1 MTSTRTTASRV
12 KNSTALHALAR
23 TGFAMNGVLHLL
35 IGGLALAVA
44 FGGSA
49 TADQNG
55 ALATVAA
62 HPGGV
67 VLLWIIVVGLFALG
81 LFQLLTVALVRGSDK
96 EAWGSR
102 AKEGG
107 KAVAYFAI
115 GGTALR
121 FALGSGG
128 GGDAA
133 ETLSGRLLATPG
145 GVILLA
151 VVALGVL
158 AIGVYFIVKGA
169 KKKFL
174 DDLTT
179 QGGTATKALGTLGY
193 IAKGVAV
200 SIIGLFFG
208 VSAFT
213 ADPDAATGLDGAL
226 KSLVDLPFG
235 PVLLIIVAL
244 GLVAYGLYC
253 FARARWARL

>member
-1 MTSTRTTASRV
+1 MTSARSTASRV
-12 KNSTALHALAR
+12 HDSTALHGLAR
-23 TGFAMNGVLHLL
+23 AGFAMNGVLHLL

-55 ALATVAA
+55 ALEAVAS
-62 HPGGV
+62 HPGGI
-67 VLLWIIVVGLFALG
+67 VLLWVIVVGMFALG
-81 LFQLLTVALVRGSDK
+81 LFQILTTALVRGSDK
-96 EAWGSR
+96 DAWASR
-102 AKEGG
+102 AKEAG

-121 FALGSGG
+121 FAMGSSG

-133 ETLSGRLLATPG
+133 ESLSGKLLATPG
-145 GVILLA
+145 GVILLV

-158 AIGVYFIVKGA
+158 AIGAYFIVKGA

-179 QGGTATKALGTLGY
+179 QGGQATRVVGTLGY
-193 IAKGVAV
+193 IAKGIAIAIV
-200 SIIGLFFG
+200 GLFFG
-208 VSAFT
+208 VAAFT
-213 ADPDAATGLDGAL
+213 ADPDAAAGLDGAL

-235 PVLLIIVAL
+235 PVLLAVVAL